1 MSVTEWFGK
10 QDLGLKYA
18 IVLLSLI
25 ALTVIAAI
33 CKLIYVKRRTRKA
46 EKAAQLQQK
55 DESQNLN
62 QRLEEEGDL
71 FGIRALEKGFFGGVA
86 QSRPA
91 TPVSFGSSTLAP
103 PRSAHIPSRPS
114 SDLGH
119 HKPMHLTP
127 SMALGPVSRP
137 SASGSTPSTPTITIH
152 PDVDRTRSPSP
163 AESAGSHSG
172 NSVQLYSNHPISN
185 RSSVNSTISTSS
197 SSGQPPNGQIYS

>member
-25 ALTVIAAI
+25 ALVVIAGI

-127 SMALGPVSRP
+127 GMALGPVSRP
-137 SASGSTPSTPTITIH
+137 SGSAPPTPTIAIH

-163 AESAGSHSG
+163 AESAGSI
-172 NSVQLYSNHPISN
+172 QLYSNHPISN